1 VGKNNIEIVSV
12 KIEVE
17 LETLDNIKSIFG
29 NIDTGHSVQLCDGEV
44 ELELL
49 TAGNT
54 LSFDGGLTAELL
66 LSFSVGVAS
75 GVVGNFI
82 FASLCDR
89 VKKLTLNGRR
99 TRITEEN
106 ITQVIETT
114 INAVLASKEKE
125 SSIEKPYSEKLFLFV
140 TANKNETAALL
151 NCGDDFFKFR
161 PNIQSTLPHDANF
174 YNVGKFG
181 CYDTVHL
188 ELIDQASARQGASV
202 LSISNAIDAFSPDAV
217 ILVGVAF
224 GSGDEKSEWQ
234 TIGDVIVSKTVT
246 DYESGI
252 IRKGDF
258 LSDGVISEA
267 GKFLISTF
275 YSFSRTWIFNLN
287 KRPAKCLMG
296 NILSG
301 DKFVDDHEF
310 KCQLFKHYPL
320 AYGGEMEGRGA
331 YAACRDRG
339 LNEWIIVKG
348 ICDWGDG
355 NTSQNKQENQR
366 VASKSAVSLL
376 MHIFSNP
383 NVFDKLPKN
392 PNRLHKRQFYLE

>member
-1 VGKNNIEIVSV
+1 MTRKENRETISV
-12 KIEVE
+12 KIEAE
-17 LETLDNIKSIFG
+17 FDTLEQIEKIFAGVDNKSPI
-29 NIDTGHSVQLCDGEV
+29 QLCDGKA
-44 ELELL
+44 ELKLI

-54 LSFDGGLTAELL
+54 ISFDGGLTATLL
-66 LSFSVGVAS
+66 LTFSIGVAS
-75 GVVGNFI
+75 GVVGTLI
-82 FASLCDR
+82 YSMLCKDI
-89 VKKLTLNGRR
+89 KKLELNSRR

-106 ITQVIETT
+106 ITQAIETIKNMVSLT
-114 INAVLASKEKE
+114 EKKE
-125 SSIEKPYSEKLFLFV
+125 SSVKKSCSEKLFLFV

-161 PNIQSTLPHDANF
+161 PNIQSALPHDANF

-181 CYDTVHL
+181 CYDSVHL
-188 ELIDQASARQGASV
+188 ELIDQASVRQGASI
-202 LSISNAIDAFSPDAV
+202 LSISNAIDAFNPDAV

-224 GSGDEKSEWQ
+224 GSGNGKGDGQ
-234 TIGDVIVSKTVT
+234 TIGDVLVSKTVT

-252 IRKGDF
+252 IREGAI
-258 LSDGVISEA
+258 LSDGAITEA

-275 YSFSRTWIFNLN
+275 NAFSRTWIFNLN
-287 KRPAKCLMG
+287 KRPSKCLMG

-301 DKFVDDHEF
+301 DKFVDDYEF
-310 KCQLFKHYPL
+310 KSQLFERYPL

-331 YAACRDRG
+331 YSACRDRG

-348 ICDWGDG
+348 VCDWGDG

-366 VASKSAVSLL
+366 IASESAVSLL

-383 NVFDKLPKN
+383 NAFDKLPKN
-392 PNRLHKRQFYLE
+392 LK

>member
-1 VGKNNIEIVSV
+1 MIENNNKEIVYI

-17 LETLDNIKSIFG
+17 IETLDNIKKLFGSID
-29 NIDTGHSVQLCDGEV
+29 IGHTVQLYDGNV

-49 TAGNT
+49 EAGNS

-66 LSFSVGVAS
+66 LSFSIGVAS
-75 GVVGNFI
+75 GVVGNI
-82 FASLCDR
+82 IYKALCVGIR
-89 VKKLTLNGRR
+89 KLGLNGRR

-106 ITQVIETT
+106 ITQAIET
-114 INAVLASKEKE
+114 IKNMLLLNKEKE
-125 SSIEKPYSEKLFLFV
+125 SFIKESCSEKLFLFV
-140 TANKNETAALL
+140 TANKNETASLL
-151 NCGDDFFKFR
+151 NCGDNFFTFR

-181 CYDTVHL
+181 CYDAVHL
-188 ELIDQASARQGASV
+188 ELIDQASVRQGASI
-202 LSISNAIDAFSPDAV
+202 LSISNAIDAFNPDAV
-217 ILVGVAF
+217 ILMGVAF
-224 GSGDEKSEWQ
+224 GSDDRKSDWQ
-234 TIGDVIVSKTVT
+234 TIGDVLVSKTVT

-252 IRKGDF
+252 IREGTL
-258 LSDGVISEA
+258 LSDGTISEA

-275 YSFSRTWIFNLN
+275 NTFSRTWRFDIGEQQ
-287 KRPAKCLMG
+287 AKCFLG

-301 DKFVDDHEF
+301 DKFVDDHKF
-310 KCQLFKHYPL
+310 KAQLSERYPL

-355 NTSQNKQENQR
+355 NTSQNKQENQK
-366 VASKSAVSLL
+366 VASESAVSLL

-383 NVFDKLPKN
+383 NAFDKLPKKQN
-392 PNRLHKRQFYLE
+392 IANDTV